1 VTLTEVNWDVFRVSA
16 LLTTMATALCVLLGT
31 PMAWWIARARPGL
44 ANVLSAFALLP
55 LVLPPTAV
63 GYYVLY
69 VLGRQS
75 AVGRFL
81 IDDLGLRLIFTWPG
95 AAIAAA
101 IVTFPLYV
109 RTAQAGFEQLDPDIL
124 AVARTMSTPWRL
136 FWRIAVPMA
145 WPALAAATVIAVA
158 RTMGEFGAVIIVA
171 GNIPNQTQTIPA
183 AIYDATQAGN
193 HALAHTLAGLTL
205 LIGAVLLSVLAF
217 LLYRAQRTRRVEG

>member
-1 VTLTEVNWDVFRVSA
+1 LSLADVNWDILRVSG
-16 LLTTMATALCVLLGT
+16 LLTALATALCVLIGT
-31 PMAWWIARARPGL
+31 PLAWKIARSRPAV

-75 AVGRFL
+75 AFGRFL
-81 IDDLGLRLIFTWPG
+81 IDDLGIRLIFTWPG

-109 RTAQAGFEQLDPDIL
+109 RTAQAGFEQIDPDLL
-124 AVARTMSTPWRL
+124 AVARTMSAPRRV
-136 FWRIAVPMA
+136 FWRVAIPLA
-145 WPALAAATVIAVA
+145 WPSLAAATVIAIA
-158 RTMGEFGAVIIVA
+158 RSLGEFGAAVIVA
-171 GNIPNQTQTIPA
+171 GNIPGETQTIPS

-193 HALAHTLAGLTL
+193 PALANTLAAIALF
-205 LIGAVLLSVLAF
+205 IGVVLLSILA
-217 LLYRAQRTRRVEG
+217 LLLHRAQRTRRV